1 MATNRISIGTRIDD
15 DFELKEAERHELSA
29 LLLSHCL
36 LYKSSFVSNYNQ
48 ASYLHSLPKAT
59 YIAPTELAGVYHR
72 ITNTGIPITAPI
84 SHGRLDQF
92 LNSNNSKIDDPNELL
107 WIHLAST
114 DILPKIISHYKIE
127 KILIKT
133 FLNKA
138 PKTLISTPLMNGI
151 PGVYI
156 NLVSL
161 AQVDGVCTVKILH
174 AYSSQG
180 LFITLEDQS
189 HAIISDGIYS
199 IDGVTNPL
207 SNKERRLSTT
217 GEAVTQKTAL
227 VSAPTLSRSNTLTGI
242 IDEEE
247 KAPKT
252 INLEDE
258 NTFFDLLSSKL
269 NHPES
274 QEQICSIPNYI
285 LYEAIYCLLKMS
297 YKIIDFYSDRLLLLH
312 DSVFVREQKP
322 TYTEGNMLTDKLD
335 TITEFVNLMHFTIEQ
350 SLNCLQENKEKLG
363 LSDGIS
369 SELISSFSY
378 VVLSTDRMKKELSRI
393 DKCLKDLIGRRNDR
407 INLLL
412 SMSAT
417 LLLPLSFLTG
427 IFGMNFEG
435 EGGINELEKVDY
447 GSLVFWVLS
456 AIIIVW
462 ILWFYKREGFLDMLR
477 MKELNKHTSY
487 FSTQRKNFKKK

>member
-1 MATNRISIGTRIDD
+1 MRGSFGNRISD
-15 DFELKEAERHELSA
+15 DFESQEAERKELSA

-48 ASYLHSLPKAT
+48 ASNLHSLSSAA

-72 ITNTGIPITAPI
+72 ITNTGLPLSAPI
-84 SHGRLDQF
+84 SCGKIDQF
-92 LNSNNSKIDDPNELL
+92 LNSANAKIDTPNELL

-114 DILPKIISHYKIE
+114 DILPKIVSHYKIE

-138 PKTLISTPLMNGI
+138 PKTLISKPLMNGI

-161 AQVDGVCTVKILH
+161 AQVDGVSTVKILH
-174 AYSSQG
+174 AYCNQG

-189 HAIISDGIYS
+189 HAIISDGFYS

-207 SNKERRLSTT
+207 SIKERRLSTT
-217 GEAVTQKTAL
+217 GEAVTQKSAL

-242 IDEEE
+242 NDIVDIEANN
-247 KAPKT
+247 KF
-252 INLEDE
+252 E
-258 NTFFDLLSSKL
+258 NEAETFFDLLSSNL
-269 NHPES
+269 NRPDM
-274 QEQICSIPNYI
+274 QEQICSAPNYI

-312 DSVFVREQKP
+312 DSVFVREHKP
-322 TYTEGNMLTDKLD
+322 TYTEGNILTDRLD
-335 TITEFVNLMHFTIEQ
+335 TITEFVCLMRFTVEQ
-350 SLNCLQENKEKLG
+350 SLHCLKDNQKKLG
-363 LSDGIS
+363 LTDAVS

-378 VVLSTDRMKKELSRI
+378 VVLSTDRMQKELSRI

-407 INLLL
+407 INLML

-427 IFGMNFEG
+427 IFGMNFTG
-435 EGGINELEKVDY
+435 EGGLHRLEMADY
-447 GSLVFWVLS
+447 GSFTFWILS
-456 AIIIVW
+456 MFIIVW
-462 ILWFYKREGFLDMLR
+462 IMWFFRREGFFDMLR

-487 FSTQRKNFKKK
+487 FSNQRNIIKKK